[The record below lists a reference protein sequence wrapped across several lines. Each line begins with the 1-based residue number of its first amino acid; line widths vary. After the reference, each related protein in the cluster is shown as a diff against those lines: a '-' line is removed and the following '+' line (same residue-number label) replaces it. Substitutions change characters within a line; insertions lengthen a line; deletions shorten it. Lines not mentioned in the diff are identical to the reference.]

1 MANLNYDKKLDRYT
15 LLHDAYYGVGL
26 FENGAGL
33 RKHPREDD
41 ANFKDRQA
49 LAYYLNYLNGIV
61 NAVVDPI
68 FKDDIKNDY
77 NDTEMF
83 VKFLEDCDGAGTS
96 YQDFL
101 KSAAQQAK
109 LYGAVYVVVDNAADM
124 ADTKAEALEARNLPF
139 LKIVTPA
146 QIVDW
151 EINNR
156 GRITRFE
163 YNEKIRTGEN
173 NEVTTNYEWTEKE
186 WRVGDKRGTHILG
199 RVPVVQWL
207 ARNTPKTEIK
217 PPSEYISV
225 AQSNYFLYQLCS
237 WHTQILRD
245 QAFNILIMPDT
256 GASELTIGTNNVLAF
271 PPEASHVPAYI
282 APQSGPADMLTG
294 QMDRIIKEMFRM
306 SGMDSVV
313 GYQTDKSKSGVAKQW
328 DFEKTNKRLAD
339 FAVRCENADKAI
351 ISLYEEWSKES
362 IDYECEYPRDFKI
375 NDVADA
381 LADAQSALDLGFD
394 STSYK
399 QEVLKRVLAAYL
411 PNIEPEVYDK
421 IIEEVAKAIE
431 DAKMHDAFDGD
442 ITDDDNKKPKPAG
455 EGEVIETGA
464 KGGDGTPPVGA

>member
-1 MANLNYDKKLDRYT
+1 MANNLYDKKIDRYT

-26 FENGAGL
+26 FENGEGL
-33 RKHPREDD
+33 RKHPREMEE
-41 ANFKDRQA
+41 NFADRKA

-61 NAVVDPI
+61 NSVVDPI
-68 FKDDIKNDY
+68 FKDDIKTDY
-77 NDTEMF
+77 NDSEMF
-83 VKFLEDCDGAGTS
+83 EAFLKDCDGAGTS

-109 LYGAVYVVVDNAADM
+109 LYGAAYIIVDNAAEVEE
-124 ADTKAEALEARNLPF
+124 TRAEALEKRNFPF
-139 LKIVTPA
+139 LKIVTPS
-146 QIVDW
+146 QITDW

-156 GRITRFE
+156 GRIVRFE
-163 YNEKIRTGEN
+163 YTEKLRTGEKS
-173 NEVTTNYEWTEKE
+173 ETTTRYEWTEAE
-186 WRVGDKRGTHILG
+186 WRVGDKTGAHTLG

-237 WHTQILRD
+237 WHTQMLRD

-256 GASELTIGTNNVLAF
+256 GATELTIGTNNIIAF
-271 PPEASHVPAYI
+271 PPESSHVPSYI
-282 APQSGPADMLTG
+282 APQSGPSEMLTG

-313 GYQTDKSKSGVAKQW
+313 GVQTDKSKSGVAKQW

-351 ISLYEEWSKES
+351 VELYEAWSKENVGYS
-362 IDYECEYPRDFKI
+362 CEYPRDFKI

-394 STSYK
+394 SVTYK
-399 QEVLKRVLAAYL
+399 QEVLKNVLAAYL
-411 PNIEPEVYDK
+411 PNLEPEIYDK

-431 DAKMHDAFDGD
+431 DKKMHDAYEGD
-442 ITDDDNKKPKPAG
+442 ILEDGKKPKPDK
-455 EGEVIETGA
+455 EGEVDETIPT
-464 KGGDGTPPVGA
+464 GGDGNTQVGA